1 MTQQDGCKE
10 GQIEQE
16 QGAVEQGERAVEQEI
31 DALDRIAQRTPYRL
45 DDAARRKDEVRL
57 YGISAQEARAHR
69 QQVALGYG
77 GYWCVALPSD
87 PINAVFERHAQE
99 GAEALERALRQYE
112 QDTGKPVIG
121 LEPSAERRGHRD
133 V

>member
-1 MTQQDGCKE
+1 MTQRDDGCKQ
-10 GQIEQE
+10 GQVEQE
-16 QGAVEQGERAVEQEI
+16 QGAVEGERAVEQEI

-45 DDAARRKDEVRL
+45 DDAARRKDQVRL
-57 YGISAQEARAHR
+57 YGLSAQQARAHR

-87 PINAVFERHAQE
+87 PIHAVFERHAQD

-112 QDTGKPVIG
+112 QDTGRPVIG
-121 LEPSAERRGHRD
+121 LEPRAGGGHRD
-133 V
+133 L